1 MGAIEYRLTSV
12 PGVGFEPTC
21 PEGRRGLGPPRLP
34 GFATRAE
41 KLYARPGSDVFASV
55 GVSLGVAVWAKNP
68 KIDQPIIVAPS
79 IDVIQFQGDGVPVP

>member
-1 MGAIEYRLTSV
+1 MSRPKSVWILYV

-41 KLYARPGSDVFASV
+41 KLYARPGSDVLASV
-55 GVSLGVAVWAKNP
+55 GACLGVAVGAKDS
-68 KIDQPIIVAPS
+68 KICQPIIVSSPH
-79 IDVIQFQGDGVPVP
+79 